1 MGYGELISVLREEAA
16 REAQEL
22 RAAAE
27 RESTRIVDEARA
39 AARAASDALVARERS
54 EAAAGRHAALEA
66 LALEQD
72 RIVLGEQRRI
82 LDGIRAEVAR
92 RLPAPVGPEVLGR
105 LLREVLAEAGEGS
118 VVLEVDPGEEEICR
132 GLLARERANLASR
145 AQVRAAA
152 TLRGGVALIDGRRI
166 LDDTLPARLERAWP
180 ALEPELATILF
191 GGG

>member
-1 MGYGELISVLREEAA
+1 MGYGELIRVLREEAA

-27 RESTRIVDEARA
+27 RESARIVDEARA
-39 AARAASDALVARERS
+39 AARAASDALVAREGS
-54 EAAAGRHAALEA
+54 EAAARRRASLEA
-66 LALEQD
+66 LALERD
-72 RIVLGEQRRI
+72 RVILAEQRRI
-82 LDGIRAEVAR
+82 LDGIRAEAAG
-92 RLPAPVGPEVLGR
+92 RLPAPVGPEALGR
-105 LLREVLAEAGEGS
+105 LLREVLAEAGEGP

-132 GLLARERANLASR
+132 VLLARERADLASR